1 MIQISAKGNLDR
13 VRDEAAR
20 LGMLPPAA
28 GQVRMISLPAGFGEA
43 TVAQAAEA
51 PDDEPWTEDAVR
63 AALQARL
70 DAGESRSAA
79 ARAVAEQAGWNRRDV
94 YNLDL
99 D

>member
-1 MIQISAKGNLDR
+1 MIG
-13 VRDEAAR
+13 
-20 LGMLPPAA
+20 G
-28 GQVRMISLPAGFGEA
+28 A
-43 TVAQAAEA
+43 TDT
-51 PDDEPWTEDAVR
+51 PRDEPWDADRVR

-70 DAGESRSAA
+70 DSGDSRTAA